1 MSKFQD
7 PYEQA
12 IRNEKRKKQKIESE
26 KIKLSKRRM
35 EIIRTSCAVIA
46 LLMNTLILLHIL
58 GVW

>member
-46 LLMNTLILLHIL
+46 LIMNTFILLHIL
-58 GVW
+58 GFW

>member
-1 MSKFQD
+1 MHKFQD

-12 IRNEKRKKQKIESE
+12 IRNEKRKKQKAESE

-35 EIIRTSCAVIA
+35 EIIRTTCAVVA
-46 LLMNTLILLHIL
+46 LIMITFILLHIL

>member
-1 MSKFQD
+1 MPKLHD

-12 IRNEKRKKQKIESE
+12 IRNEKRKKHKAELE

-46 LLMNTLILLHIL
+46 LLMNTLILLHVL